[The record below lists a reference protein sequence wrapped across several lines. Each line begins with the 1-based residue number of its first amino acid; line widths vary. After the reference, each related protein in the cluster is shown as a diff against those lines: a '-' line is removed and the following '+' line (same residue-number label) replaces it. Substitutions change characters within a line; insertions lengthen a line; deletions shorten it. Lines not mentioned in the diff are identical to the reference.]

1 MKRAS
6 AVLLLIVA
14 LALLAPWV
22 APYDP
27 AAQLDIVAL
36 KNSAPSLA
44 HWLGTDPYSRDV
56 FSRAVFGA
64 RTSLTVAAL
73 ATLLAT
79 FVGCM
84 WGACA
89 ASVSDQL
96 GDALMSVVDVLRS
109 VPRVLVFLSVSVL
122 LGPLSA
128 VTLALVLG
136 ATAWTGTS
144 RLVYVL
150 VRDISA
156 RPFVEAAQ
164 AVGASRW
171 RVIQRHVM
179 PQLLNPIVASGA
191 LLLAD
196 ILAVEAG
203 LSFIGL
209 GVRPPGAS
217 WGSMLQDGLPF
228 LQSAWWPLGSPTV
241 WRARQRVTLMPTSVG
256 RSGNSFPRLSAAHRA
271 SANP

>member
-1 MKRAS
+1 VKRAS
-6 AVLLLIVA
+6 GILALIV
-14 LALLAPWV
+14 LAAVLAPWL

-27 AAQLDIVAL
+27 SAQLDIVQL
-36 KNSAPSLA
+36 KNTAPSLA
-44 HWLGTDPYSRDV
+44 HLFGTDPYSRDV

-64 RTSLTVAAL
+64 RTSLAVAAL

-79 FVGCM
+79 VVGCL

-89 ASVSDQL
+89 ASVRDDV
-96 GDALMSVVDVLRS
+96 GDALMSVVDVMRS
-109 VPRVLVFLSVSVL
+109 IPRVLLFLSVSVL
-122 LGPLSA
+122 LGPLDATALA
-128 VTLALVLG
+128 VVLG
-136 ATAWTGTS
+136 ATAWMGTS

-156 RPFVEAAQ
+156 RPFVEAAR
-164 AVGASRW
+164 ATGAPASRLFM
-171 RVIQRHVM
+171 RHVM
-179 PQLLNPIVASGA
+179 PHLRHPVAASGA

-217 WGSMLQDGLPF
+217 WGNMLQDALPYMRT
-228 LQSAWWPLGSPTV
+228 AWWLTAVPSLLLIGTV
-241 WRARQRVTLMPTSVG
+241 
-256 RSGNSFPRLSAAHRA
+256 LSAAGVADGLEGRSEPGSSGPEPA
-271 SANP
+271 KEL